1 MHLGRCQ
8 KGLLIMCEKYAII
21 KCMFNV
27 KVVSVTTALLYRFKQ
42 LWFNNCFSSSKLIEW
57 LAINPLVEER
67 VEHWKYT
74 KKIELR
80 LLWFSFVSNASLLFP
95 TGNFPCNHAFPT
107 PEVSK
112 VFLTF
117 PHPLQKIN
125 DLGSTTNKRENCL
138 HSLTSQ
144 KQQKNVDKICSCEF
158 YHVER

>member
-74 KKIELR
+74 KKLNYDYCGSA
-80 LLWFSFVSNASLLFP
+80 L
-95 TGNFPCNHAFPT
+95 
-107 PEVSK
+107 
-112 VFLTF
+112 FLTLHCFFQPGISRATMHFRHQKSVKF
-117 PHPLQKIN
+117 P
-125 DLGSTTNKRENCL
+125 
-138 HSLTSQ
+138 SLFHTPFR
-144 KQQKNVDKICSCEF
+144 KLMT
-158 YHVER
+158 